1 MTYVITTDSSV
12 DVGRQ
17 HLDEIGIEV
26 INYTY
31 ELNEDIFE
39 DNGEKSQSYDEF
51 YDILDMPA
59 SSGKTSAINT
69 LEYIEFFKNHL
80 ESGNDIVHVMLSS
93 GLSSSY
99 NNACLAKTEL
109 EQSYP
114 ENKIYIVDSKL
125 ASSAVAL
132 LVDKLVLLK
141 DEGMSCEE
149 LYEWAEENK
158 YFVHAIFTS
167 TDLTHFVR
175 GGRLSEPVGSIG
187 GMLNICP
194 LMRIDKEGKLTIDKV
209 IRTPKKAYASALKCM
224 DKLRIKGTPIYVNH
238 AKNYDDF
245 DYFTNKLEKSLPE
258 IDISSSFARVGTTI
272 GVHTGPKT
280 ICLFF
285 WSNESRW

>member
-51 YDILDMPA
+51 YDILDMPD

-69 LEYIEFFKNHL
+69 LEYIEFFKSHL

-141 DEGMSCEE
+141 EEGKTCEE
-149 LYEWAEENK
+149 VYEWAEENK

-175 GGRLSEPVGSIG
+175 GGRLSAPVGSIG

>member
-51 YDILDMPA
+51 YDILDMPD

-175 GGRLSEPVGSIG
+175 GGRLSAPVGSIG